1 MSQTDIDYF
10 ARREQA
16 ERDRAAKAND
26 SGARH
31 AHLAMA
37 DGYAKRVKVMT
48 ETPAI
53 PLR

>member
-1 MSQTDIDYF
+1 MSQIDIDYF
-10 ARREQA
+10 TQREQA

-31 AHLAMA
+31 AHLALA
-37 DGYAKRVKVMT
+37 NGYAKRVEVMT